1 MNASGQVAARPNRH
15 PALLGA
21 LGVGAAFIPIC
32 ASDARLAPLA
42 VIPLGLLAGV
52 ISWGVSNIRSG
63 VFLRSFHQGDR
74 ARSEITL
81 TFDDGPDPEW
91 TPNVLAVLAA
101 RKIRATFFLIGRRAE
116 RHPELVARI
125 VAEGHEVG
133 LHTFDHELTY
143 AVRSARFVREDL
155 ARSREAIAAAGA
167 PTARWYRPPNG
178 LLNPR
183 IAREVW
189 RAGLDVAGWTVR
201 PFDGVATAPD
211 VIVKRVASVVDRGD
225 VVLLHDARS
234 PHGSTHAPPGV
245 AALPR
250 ILDAIEARGLE
261 PVPLGELASI
271 ARWS

>member
-1 MNASGQVAARPNRH
+1 MSASGHAAARPNRH

-21 LGVGAAFIPIC
+21 LGLGVTFIPIC

-63 VFLRSFHQGDR
+63 VFLRSFHHGDR
-74 ARSEITL
+74 ARAEITL

-91 TPNVLAVLAA
+91 TPRVLAELAA
-101 RKIRATFFLIGRRAE
+101 RRIRATFFVIGRRVE

-143 AVRSARFVREDL
+143 TVRSSGFVRDDL
-155 ARSREAIAAAGA
+155 ARSREALSVAGA
-167 PTARWYRPPNG
+167 PPPRWYRPPNG

-183 IAREVW
+183 IAREAW
-189 RAGLDVAGWTVR
+189 RAGLDIAGWTVR
-201 PFDGVATAPD
+201 PFDGVAASPD
-211 VIVKRVASVVDRGD
+211 LIVERVASVVDRGD

-250 ILDAIEARGLE
+250 ILDAIEARGLV
-261 PVPLGELASI
+261 PVPLGELASL
-271 ARWS
+271 ARWL

>member
-1 MNASGQVAARPNRH
+1 MSASGHAATRANRH

-21 LGVGAAFIPIC
+21 LGLGATFIPIC
-32 ASDARLAPLA
+32 ASDTHFAPLA
-42 VIPLGLLAGV
+42 VIPLGLLAG
-52 ISWGVSNIRSG
+52 IITWGVSNIRSG
-63 VFLRSFHQGDR
+63 VFLRSFHRGDR
-74 ARSEITL
+74 TRPEITL

-91 TPNVLAVLAA
+91 TPRVLTVLAA

-116 RHPELVARI
+116 RHPEVVARI

-143 AVRSARFVREDL
+143 AVRSARFVRDDL
-155 ARSREAIAAAGA
+155 ARSREAIASAGA
-167 PTARWYRPPNG
+167 PPPRWYRPPNG

-183 IAREVW
+183 IAREVL

-201 PFDGVATAPD
+201 PFDGIAAEPD
-211 VIVKRVASVVDRGD
+211 VIVKRVATAVDRGD

-234 PHGSTHAPPGV
+234 PHGSTHAPAGV

-250 ILDAIEARGLE
+250 ILDAIEARGLV
-261 PVPLGELASI
+261 PVPLGELASL
-271 ARWS
+271 ARWP